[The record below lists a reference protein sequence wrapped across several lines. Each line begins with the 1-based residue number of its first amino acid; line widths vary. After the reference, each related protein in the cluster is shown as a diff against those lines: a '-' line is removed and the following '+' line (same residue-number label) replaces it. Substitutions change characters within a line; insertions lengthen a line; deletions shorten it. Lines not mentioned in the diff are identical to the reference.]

1 MAYVKATAI
10 LPEKLIVE
18 IQKYIQ
24 GESIYIPKLEK
35 THQKWG
41 SRSGTRKLIDDRN
54 KSIKTSFKNGITI
67 DQLAK
72 DYYLSVETIKK
83 IIYTTK

>member
-24 GESIYIPKLEK
+24 GETIYIPKLEK

-67 DQLAK
+67 DQLAN